1 MLTLVEVP
9 AESVPLA
16 AGLKVTVLP
25 MPVLAVQFTVP
36 PVALRLTVH
45 M

>member
-16 AGLKVTVLP
+16 AGLKVTLLP
-25 MPVLAVQFTVP
+25 RSLLAVQFTVP
-36 PVALRLTVH
+36 PLALRLSVH
-45 M
+45 R